1 MRDEIMRLAERSE
14 LNRLADVL
22 ESLTTM
28 MNVTDLRH
36 VAERLRALART
47 DHVEDKLGMVAEDVA
62 EEIVESIGQTVGVSH
77 GGWDDVD
84 EIELFRA
91 FHAEFV
97 TRGMLASAPAPT
109 FGIVPI
115 KPGNW
120 PEDSSHENG
129 DYECECC
136 HCGATFYG
144 HKRRVTCKVCASP
157 APDHSAGVGGM
168 VSAAK
173 AVIQRWDSPLWRE
186 QTSTAALI
194 NDLREAVNAL
204 AQPVTAGADGGK

>member
-1 MRDEIMRLAERSE
+1 MRDEIMRLADQMDEFVASRDKHDPLQHLPYWNGRHHERDQNADIIAGFSE
-14 LNRLADVL
+14 K
-22 ESLTTM
+22 
-28 MNVTDLRH
+28 
-36 VAERLRALART
+36 LRALART
-47 DHVEDKLGMVAEDVA
+47 DHVEDKLGMV
-62 EEIVESIGQTVGVSH
+62 
-77 GGWDDVD
+77 
-84 EIELFRA
+84 
-91 FHAEFV
+91 
-97 TRGMLASAPAPT
+97 
-109 FGIVPI
+109 PI

-129 DYECECC
+129 NYECKCC

>member
-1 MRDEIMRLAERSE
+1 MRDDIMRLAER
-14 LNRLADVL
+14 
-22 ESLTTM
+22 
-28 MNVTDLRH
+28 
-36 VAERLRALART
+36 VAEMDIVCNMTHLAARDLCEMRDAIAAELRALART
-47 DHVEDKLGMVAEDVA
+47 DHSEDKLGMVAAEANEWAFEDKKHMRGDYA
-62 EEIVESIGQTVGVSH
+62 AAA
-77 GGWDDVD
+77 GWNAC
-84 EIELFRA
+84 RA
-91 FHAEFV
+91 A
-97 TRGMLASAPAPT
+97 MLAAAPAPDHSLD
-109 FGIVPI
+109 FGNMVTS
-115 KPGNW
+115 KPGSW
-120 PEDSSHENG
+120 PEDFSHENG
-129 DYECECC
+129 NYECKCC